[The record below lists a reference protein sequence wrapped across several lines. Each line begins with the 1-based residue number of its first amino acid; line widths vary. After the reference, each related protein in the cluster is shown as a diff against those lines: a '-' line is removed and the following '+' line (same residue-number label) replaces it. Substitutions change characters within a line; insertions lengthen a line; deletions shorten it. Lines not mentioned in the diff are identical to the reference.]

1 MKTRLLLILAATLTL
16 GAGAFAG
23 THLLSAGQEPILA
36 SGSGVNNCH
45 QICASRCN
53 NTSNQCY
60 RNCRQYCR

>member
-1 MKTRLLLILAATLTL
+1 MKTRLFVILAATLTL

-23 THLLSAGQEPILA
+23 THLLSGAQETVLAA
-36 SGSGVNNCH
+36 SGINNCH

-53 NTSNQCY
+53 STSNQCY